1 MLRRRQQIPVYLDA
15 SGIKTLPA
23 MDIHAILR
31 AADSMIGVGGR
42 SLLTKVLKGSR
53 SKDVLCHGLDQ
64 NPAYGF
70 YRGIAAEEVLARV
83 DWMIVHHYLRIE
95 YQGMLPVLV
104 FTRQGWEIEREN
116 FAKEIVKGFDDM
128 LADSAGPYAMHY
140 LKDRNRPMILLV
152 LDKVQ
157 ASGDPKYLPLLDA
170 WEQVDYPKV
179 QHRIREVKSHL
190 LEQPVLARP
199 APVMAGPASHGNS

>member
-1 MLRRRQQIPVYLDA
+1 MSRRLQEIPVHLNA

-23 MDIHAILR
+23 EDIHAILR
-31 AADSMIGVGGR
+31 AADSLIGVGGR
-42 SLLTKVLKGSR
+42 SLLTKILRGSR
-53 SKDVLCHGLDQ
+53 SQDVLCHGLDQ
-64 NPAYGF
+64 NPAHGF
-70 YRGIAAEEVLARV
+70 YQGIPAEEVLAKI
-83 DWMIVHHYLRIE
+83 DWMIVHRYLRIE
-95 YQGMLPVLV
+95 YQGRLPVLV
-104 FTRQGWEIEREN
+104 FTQQGWEIEREN

-128 LADSAGPYAMHY
+128 LADSAGPYAMQY

-190 LEQPVLARP
+190 SEQPVLARP